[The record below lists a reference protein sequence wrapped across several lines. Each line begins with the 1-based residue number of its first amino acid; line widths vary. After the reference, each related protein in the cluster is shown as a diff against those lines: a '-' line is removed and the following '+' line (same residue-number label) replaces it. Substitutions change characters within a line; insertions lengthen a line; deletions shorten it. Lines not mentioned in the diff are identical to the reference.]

1 MHHPWRTLIIAWLF
15 LLTLG
20 LIGIGWLYL
29 KVFPSLTQPSLAPSP
44 TPPNDAQF
52 QAEVWDAMA
61 DLSDRVDTLEVQAT
75 ATGKPQTTV
84 INSTTTNTV
93 TVPAT
98 PTSNGNGTGKV
109 REVFLPIGGGNTDNR
124 DWTNMTGAQ
133 IMFDPRKFGQIVSV
147 RFEAAGYIIGGEVHA
162 RLIDVT
168 NNVIYYNTE
177 LVFNQSSADWE
188 RSSSFTIPNSPVTY
202 QVQLRSSSG
211 EMAYLQDS
219 RLVIETRY

>member
-1 MHHPWRTLIIAWLF
+1 M
-15 LLTLG
+15 
-20 LIGIGWLYL
+20 GWLYL
-29 KVFPSLTQPSLAPSP
+29 KVFPSLTQPTTSPSP
-44 TPPNDAQF
+44 TPLNDAHF

-84 INSTTTNTV
+84 INSTTTNTI

-98 PTSNGNGTGKV
+98 PASSGNGTGKI
-109 REVFLPIGGGNTDNR
+109 REVFLPMGGGNTDNR
-124 DWTNMTGAQ
+124 DWTTMTGAQ

-177 LVFNQSSADWE
+177 LVFNQSSADWK
-188 RSSSFTIPNSPVTY
+188 RSSSFAIPNSPVTY

-211 EMAYLQDS
+211 ETAYLQDS
-219 RLVIETRY
+219 RLVIESRY